1 MILNDMLQEF
11 LFQKELAG
19 LSKQS
24 LKDYENI
31 LQIFVDYAG
40 KELHLEMITY
50 SLATQYIKYL
60 MGKGLAKATLAT
72 YIRNFRIF
80 LKWISVEYGL
90 SFDYQKIKIPKTP
103 KKLVNL
109 LNDSDIAFLFSSIDN
124 SISIPWIAARNKAII
139 ALMLDSGLRQL
150 EVCSLLKCN
159 INAEKMALKV
169 TGKGAKERFVPL
181 GNMSLYFLKEYIKVC
196 PVHDSPYV
204 FIARLGN
211 PITTTT
217 VKVFMNHL
225 KHDTGLDLS
234 SHKLR
239 HNFATN
245 YCIDNL
251 RETGNSNTYDL
262 SILMGHESI
271 ETTKKYEHFAHSL
284 IALENRHSHLDKVF
298 SK

>member
-1 MILNDMLQEF
+1 MVLNDLLKEF

-19 LSKQS
+19 LSPRS
-24 LKDYENI
+24 IIDYKNMIYMFISYAGEEFPVENI
-31 LQIFVDYAG
+31 SYA
-40 KELHLEMITY
+40 
-50 SLATQYIKYL
+50 LAIQYIKFL
-60 MGKGLAKATLAT
+60 MSKDISKATLAT

-80 LKWISVEYGL
+80 LKWISEEYGL
-90 SFDYQKIKIPKTP
+90 PFDYSKIKIPKTP
-103 KKLVNL
+103 KKLVNI
-109 LNDSDIAFLFSSIDN
+109 LNDSDIEFMFSRIDN
-124 SISIPWIAARNKAII
+124 SIPWIAARNKAIV

-150 EVCSLLKCN
+150 EVCSLLKNN
-159 INAEKMALKV
+159 INTETMALKV
-169 TGKGAKERFVPL
+169 TGKGLKDRFVPL
-181 GNMSLYFLKEYIKVC
+181 GNMSLYFLENYFDMC
-196 PVHDSPYV
+196 PFKDSDFV
-204 FIARLGN
+204 FLGRLGS
-211 PITTTT
+211 PITTNT

-251 RETGNSNTYDL
+251 HDTGNSNTYDL

-284 IALENRHSHLDKVF
+284 IALENRNSHLDKVF